1 MAGRDAERKAKC
13 DECGEIHSGI
23 DCVQLV
29 FILRDL
35 NPQPAVPKAATLHT
49 IYYYYFVTLEPG
61 SFLHAKLS

>member
-29 FILRDL
+29 FILVFILRYIL
-35 NPQPAVPKAATLHT
+35 YTITTL
-49 IYYYYFVTLEPG
+49 LP
-61 SFLHAKLS
+61 